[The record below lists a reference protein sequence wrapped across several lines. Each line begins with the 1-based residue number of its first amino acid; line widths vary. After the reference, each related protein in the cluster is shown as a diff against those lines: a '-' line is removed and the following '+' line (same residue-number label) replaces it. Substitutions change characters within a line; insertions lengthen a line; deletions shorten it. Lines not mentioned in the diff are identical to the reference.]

1 MDYEYD
7 QIGAQEVGPQI
18 KIRQISPSNV
28 DFMLS
33 NVSLAFAN
41 SLRRVMLAEIP
52 TMAIDLVEVEAN
64 TSVLAD
70 EFLAHRLGLIPLSAR
85 NVDDVVGSR
94 DCDCESYCERC
105 SVVLHLHARCTGN
118 QNMSVYARDLVV
130 SEARPNEYVGT
141 PVITDPDG
149 QGSLICKLRKGQEL
163 KMKCVA
169 KKGIAR
175 EHAKW
180 SPASAISFEYD
191 PYNRLRHSD
200 YWYEEDAKKE
210 WPLSDNAKDEDIQP
224 ADDEPAPLDPDPT
237 KFYLDVE
244 TVGGLQP
251 DEIVQQGI
259 KVLQSKLAMVISE
272 LSREGGQDGE
282 GYHSPQAGGYGQ
294 GTAYGDGGATGYGT
308 TYGTQ
313 QGRDGAAAGGYGTA
327 YGGAGAATPYG
338 ATPYGRPQGY

>member
-1 MDYEYD
+1 MDYDYD
-7 QIGAQEVGPQI
+7 QLGGAQEVGPQI
-18 KIRQISPSNV
+18 KIRNVSPANV

-41 SLRRVMLAEIP
+41 SLRRVMLAEVP

-70 EFLAHRLGLIPLSAR
+70 EFIAHRLGLIPLSAR

-94 DCDCESYCERC
+94 DCDCESYCDRC
-105 SVVLHLHARCTGN
+105 SVVLTLQARCTGDT
-118 QNMSVYARDLVV
+118 NMSVYARDLVV
-130 SEARPNEYVGT
+130 SEERPNEYVGN

-149 QGSLICKLRKGQEL
+149 LGSLICKLRKGQEL
-163 KMKCVA
+163 KMKCIA

-180 SPASAISFEYD
+180 SPASAIGFEYD

-224 ADDEPAPLDPDPT
+224 TDDEPAPLDPDPT

-272 LSREGGQDGE
+272 LSREGG
-282 GYHSPQAGGYGQ
+282 
-294 GTAYGDGGATGYGT
+294 GDGGY
-308 TYGTQ
+308 Q
-313 QGRDGAAAGGYGTA
+313 SPQGYGTA
-327 YGGAGAATPYG
+327 YGGGAATPYG
-338 ATPYGRPQGY
+338 GTSYGGRPAGY